1 MTLAALACLLSF
13 FLAATVAQA
22 ATPTGGET
30 REDFNALFEVMLSG
44 AGAKAEGLKAR
55 VTEEASKLRA
65 AAEKWESAGTNM
77 SAFTSLAQPVKK
89 QDERDCRGVKGA
101 GGTCSFRQEGRRSK
115 RND

>member
-22 ATPTGGET
+22 ATPRGGET

-65 AAEKWESAGTNM
+65 AAEKWEAAGTNM
-77 SAFTSLAQPVKK
+77 SAFTSAAHAVK
-89 QDERDCRGVKGA
+89 
-101 GGTCSFRQEGRRSK
+101 TGRTRLQRS
-115 RND
+115 